1 MTIFQGFSD
10 RALELYAGL
19 EADNSREY
27 WAQHKAVYESDV
39 RDPMLALLGELEDEF
54 GPGKLFR
61 PHRDTRFSKDKTPYK
76 THQGAFVGETL
87 GVGYYLQLDA
97 DGLLA
102 GGGWRAHEPGQVE
115 RYRQAVDEP
124 AAGEELASIMGT
136 LRGSGFDV
144 NGDELKT
151 RPRGL
156 PGRPP
161 AAGPAALPVADGQP
175 PVRRAGLAG
184 RRRGA
189 GAGARHL
196 ARGPAAGRLGDG
208 ARGQPLS
215 RQSPGRTV
223 RGPA

>member
-1 MTIFQGFSD
+1 MTTFSGFSD
-10 RALELYAGL
+10 RALELYVGL

-27 WAQHKAVYESDV
+27 WTAHKAVYESEV

-102 GGGWRAHEPGQVE
+102 GGGWRSHEGAEVE
-115 RYRQAVDEP
+115 RYRRAVDDP
-124 AAGEELASIMGT
+124 VAGDDLAGIMAT

-144 NGDELKT
+144 HGDELKT
-151 RPRGL
+151 RPRGY
-156 PGRPP
+156 P
-161 AAGPAALPVADGQP
+161 ADHPRLDLLRCRSLMVSRRFGAPDWLASAA
-175 PVRRAGLAG
+175 
-184 RRRGA
+184 
-189 GAGARHL
+189 ARE
-196 ARGPAAGRLGDG
+196 
-208 ARGQPLS
+208 Q
-215 RQSPGRTV
+215 V
-223 RGPA
+223 RGTWREVSPLADWVGTHVEST